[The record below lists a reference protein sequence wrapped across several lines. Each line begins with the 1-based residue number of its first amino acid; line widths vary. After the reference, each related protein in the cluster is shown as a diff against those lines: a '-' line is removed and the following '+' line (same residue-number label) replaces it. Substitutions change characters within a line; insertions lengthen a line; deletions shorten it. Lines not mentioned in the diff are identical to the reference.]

1 MNHHPLSDAWWTLL
15 PIILLVV
22 ATALLLTLALSATA
36 AGSPVTV
43 LDQPI
48 HAPPGL
54 DL

>member
-1 MNHHPLSDAWWTLL
+1 MKHQPISDEWWTLL
-15 PIILLVV
+15 PIILLIV
-22 ATALLLTLALSATA
+22 AALLLTLVLSTTA

-43 LDQPI
+43 LDQPL